1 MLKFAWAFR
10 EMFLSHGAQ
19 QGAQA
24 GAVIEVFESHE
35 LGKAMMFIPSA
46 TIAQRIGGLF
56 PTMCPL
62 LTKE

>member
-1 MLKFAWAFR
+1 
-10 EMFLSHGAQ
+10 MFLSHAAQ

-35 LGKAMMFIPSA
+35 LGKAMMFIPLA